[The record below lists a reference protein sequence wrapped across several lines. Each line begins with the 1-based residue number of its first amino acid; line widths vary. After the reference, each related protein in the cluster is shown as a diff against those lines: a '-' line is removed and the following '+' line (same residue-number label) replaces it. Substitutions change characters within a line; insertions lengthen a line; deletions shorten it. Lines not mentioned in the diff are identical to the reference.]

1 MLKNLIVFVQKHLR
15 LIIGIAVV
23 FVLLYTLT
31 PLGRRERKIEEIYRV
46 EKKQLLQSFTASGS
60 IEADKKASLHFLTS
74 GKVVWVGVKKGDTVY
89 AGEALT
95 SLDITELQAS
105 WRQGEQDFISAKAE
119 VEKVYDETGRKTDES
134 FSEKVKRTAA
144 EAKQNKAY
152 DSMKKIEK
160 QMQDAALFSP
170 LDGIVTKVSIK
181 QGEFVSITQTI
192 EIVNLLDFS
201 FISSVDETD
210 FAKVSIGQKA
220 MVALDAY
227 PGKKFEGKVSF
238 IGSATEETESGGSAI
253 RVEIKFRS
261 DKYSLI
267 DGLSGEAEFV
277 ESEIKDALVVPRKS
291 LVKEGVQNVIYV
303 VKDGKKDKRRVT
315 IGTQSEREIEV
326 VSGISEGETI
336 IISESGDERQ

>member
-1 MLKNLIVFVQKHLR
+1 MIKSLNLFARKHLR
-15 LIIGIAVV
+15 LVIGVLVV

-31 PLGRRERKIEEIYRV
+31 PLGRKERIDEIYRV
-46 EKKQLLQSFTASGS
+46 EKKNLILSFTTSGN
-60 IEADKKASLHFLTS
+60 IEASQKASLHFLTG
-74 GKVVWVGVKKGDTVY
+74 GKVVWVGVKKGDSVY
-89 AGEALT
+89 MGEALT

-105 WRQGEQDFISAKAE
+105 WRGAEQDFIAAKAE

-134 FSEKVKRTAA
+134 FSEKVKRTTA

-160 QMQDAALFSP
+160 QMQDATLVSP
-170 LDGIVTKVSIK
+170 IDGIVTKVSIK
-181 QGEFVSITQTI
+181 QGEFVGITQTI

-201 FISSVDETD
+201 FIASVDEAD

-220 MVALDAY
+220 KVTLDAF
-227 PGKKFEGKVSF
+227 PKSSFEGKVFF
-238 IGSATEETESGGSAI
+238 IGSITEETESGGSAI

-277 ESEIKDALVVPRKS
+277 ESEIKNAFVVPKKS
-291 LVKEGVQNVIYV
+291 LIKQGLQNFIYV
-303 VKDGKKDKRRVT
+303 VKGEKKDKRRVT
-315 IGTQSEREIEV
+315 IGTHSERFVEV
-326 VSGISEGETI
+326 LRGISEGEMI
-336 IISESGDERQ
+336 IVNESLDEKR